1 MNVDSQESNQNLS
14 ILDATNEVLKASQVE
29 QQEETQEEPQETEQ
43 QITEEETETEQ
54 TEVTETSEVEE
65 EAEADQDVAEE
76 VAEETETEALYTVK
90 VDGVEEEVDLNEL
103 KRGYIGG
110 KTFHQRMNELHKEKQ
125 AFSKE
130 ADQYRANRDA
140 YAQGLGELQKLFQR
154 QEPNWAELKQTLTPE
169 QYNSRVADY
178 TLEQNNLRKLQEEQK
193 AIAQEQQRE
202 ATVKWQDVCVNE
214 AKLLL
219 DKVPDWNKEK
229 QDATVKFAK
238 EVLNFSD
245 EEISQASDHRMIL
258 AIYGASQNAKN
269 EALKPQAKKIV
280 KNAPKATKS
289 GQPKSKN
296 EILNNNRN
304 KLRQAYNKNPTKQGA
319 VELLMK
325 RG

>member
-76 VAEETETEALYTVK
+76 VAEETETETLYTVK

-202 ATVKWQDVCVNE
+202 AT
-214 AKLLL
+214 
-219 DKVPDWNKEK
+219 
-229 QDATVKFAK
+229 
-238 EVLNFSD
+238 
-245 EEISQASDHRMIL
+245 I
-258 AIYGASQNAKN
+258 
-269 EALKPQAKKIV
+269 
-280 KNAPKATKS
+280 
-289 GQPKSKN
+289 
-296 EILNNNRN
+296 
-304 KLRQAYNKNPTKQGA
+304 
-319 VELLMK
+319 
-325 RG
+325 